1 MTNQEL
7 DAIEKQARA
16 ALAAVEALRSQRTGG
31 ATMEDIHPKMTDSD
45 KKRVAGAIVR
55 ALRDGQA

>member
-7 DAIEKQARA
+7 DALEGQLKKFTE
-16 ALAAVEALRSQRTGG
+16 AVEALRAQRTGG

-55 ALRDGQA
+55 ALRDAQ